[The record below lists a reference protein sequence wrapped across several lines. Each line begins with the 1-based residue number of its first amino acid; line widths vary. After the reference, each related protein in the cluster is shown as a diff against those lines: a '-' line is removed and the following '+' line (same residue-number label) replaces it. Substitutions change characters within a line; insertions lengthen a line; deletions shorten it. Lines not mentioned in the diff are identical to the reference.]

1 MNNITSDSKRNT
13 DYFTKTPNFKPT
25 FQILKYI
32 NEQQKFLTMFNF
44 QHSQIT
50 QQEFEQLAELSLKY
64 PMVYATSL
72 FDVGKINSP
81 LQLPLKLDAVSKKQR
96 ANKVPFHSQEK
107 LNRILDI
114 IEQYE
119 NILTTK

>member
-1 MNNITSDSKRNT
+1 MNNK
-13 DYFTKTPNFKPT
+13 NFS
-25 FQILKYI
+25 QCSI
-32 NEQQKFLTMFNF
+32 FN
-44 QHSQIT
+44 IT

-81 LQLPLKLDAVSKKQR
+81 LPLKPDAVSKKQR
-96 ANKVPFHSQEK
+96 ANKILFHSQDK

-119 NILTTK
+119 NISTSK